1 MASSCRGLARL
12 HAGVALALALAAP
25 SLPACKSAAHS
36 TTRVYVSN
44 EDGDSISV
52 IDGKTEAVVATIP
65 VGKRPRGMRLS
76 PDGRTL
82 YVALSG
88 SPKAGPGVD
97 ESKLP
102 PPDRAADGIGVVDLA
117 TQKLVRVLPS
127 GADPEAF
134 DLTPDGKTL
143 YVSNEDTGQTSVVDV
158 ATGAV
163 RKTIDVGREPE
174 GVAMRPD
181 GRFVYV
187 TSEASNEV
195 DVIDTSRGEV
205 VTRIPTKARPR
216 AAVFSRDGKRAYVTT
231 EAGGTVHVVDATA
244 HTLLSDIRVPAK
256 GARPMGIVLS
266 PDETRA
272 YVTNGRGGSISVVD
286 VLTGAIE
293 REMDG
298 IAPRP
303 WGIGESRDGKTLYV
317 AGGPPAN
324 DLVIVDA
331 LTGLVRKKVPVGASP
346 WGVVVAEQPSP

>member
-1 MASSCRGLARL
+1 MNPPSTSRVLL
-12 HAGVALALALAAP
+12 LSLVLAAA
-25 SLPACKSAAHS
+25 PACKGTAHKSAQ
-36 TTRVYVSN
+36 VYVSN

-52 IDGKTEAVVATIP
+52 VDAQKQAVVATIP

-88 SPKAGPGVD
+88 SPKSGPGVD

-102 PPDRAADGIGVVDLA
+102 PPDRSADGIGVVDLA
-117 TQKLVRVLPS
+117 SLKLVRTLPS
-127 GADPEAF
+127 GVDPEAF
-134 DLTPDGKTL
+134 DVSPDGKTL
-143 YVSNEDTGQTSVVDV
+143 YVSNEDAGQASIVDV

-163 RKTIDVGREPE
+163 RKTIAVGREPE
-174 GVAMRPD
+174 GVSVRPD

-195 DVIDTSRGEV
+195 DVIDAASGL
-205 VTRIPTKARPR
+205 VTARIPTQARPR
-216 AAVFSRDGKRAYVTT
+216 AVVFSRDGKRAYVTT
-231 EAGGTVHVVDATA
+231 EAGATVHVVDAVANTV
-244 HTLLSDIRVPAK
+244 LSDIHVPQK

-266 PDETRA
+266 PDETHA

-286 VLTGAIE
+286 VVGGKVDRAME
-293 REMDG
+293 S

-303 WGIGESRDGKTLYV
+303 WGIAASRDGKTLYV
-317 AGGPPAN
+317 AGGPSN

-331 LTGLVRKKVPVGASP
+331 PTGVVLKRVPVGASP
-346 WGVVVAEQPSP
+346 WGVVVRE

>member
-1 MASSCRGLARL
+1 MTPSYRGSRASPCPGI
-12 HAGVALALALAAP
+12 ALALALVGLSA
-25 SLPACKSAAHS
+25 PACKRSPHS

-52 IDGKTEAVVATIP
+52 IDGQTEAVVATIP

-76 PDGRTL
+76 PDGHTL

-88 SPKAGPGVD
+88 SPKGGPGVD

-102 PPDRAADGIGVVDLA
+102 PPDRSADGIGVVDLA
-117 TQKLVRVLPS
+117 SQKLVRVLPS
-127 GADPEAF
+127 GADPESF
-134 DLTPDGKTL
+134 DVTPDGRTL
-143 YVSNEDTGQTSVVDV
+143 YVSNEDTAQTSVVDL
-158 ATGAV
+158 ATGVV

-174 GVAMRPD
+174 GVAVRPD

-205 VTRIPTKARPR
+205 VTRIATKARPR
-216 AAVFSRDGKRAYVTT
+216 GAVFSRDGKRAYVTT
-231 EAGGTVHVVDATA
+231 EAGATVHVVDATS
-244 HTLLSDIRVPAK
+244 HTLLSDIHVPQK
-256 GARPMGIVLS
+256 GARPMGLVLS

-286 VLTGAIE
+286 VFTGAVE
-293 REMDG
+293 RDMEG

-303 WGIGESRDGKTLYV
+303 WGIGASRDGKTLYV
-317 AGGPPAN
+317 AGGPSN

-331 LTGLVRKKVPVGASP
+331 PTGIVRKKVPVGSSP